1 MKGGW
6 TPDKFTHE
14 NLIQYPYNMS
24 PGRRKN
30 RHDEGL
36 TSAHPFSVPPDAMAE
51 ALRKEAGTQTSQDT
65 EAQQAIIPAEPA
77 ANNLK
82 ACY

>member
-1 MKGGW
+1 MEFDWTLKEHGQIKGAW

-14 NLIQYPYNMS
+14 NLIHYPYNGS

-36 TSAHPFSVPPDAMAE
+36 TSAHPLSVHPDAMAE
-51 ALRKEAGTQTSQDT
+51 DLRK
-65 EAQQAIIPAEPA
+65 
-77 ANNLK
+77 
-82 ACY
+82 